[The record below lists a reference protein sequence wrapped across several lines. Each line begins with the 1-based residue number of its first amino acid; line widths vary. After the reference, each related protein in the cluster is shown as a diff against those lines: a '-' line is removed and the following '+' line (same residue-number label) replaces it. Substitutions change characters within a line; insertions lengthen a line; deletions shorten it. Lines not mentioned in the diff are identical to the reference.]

1 MRNSEDSSS
10 NVAWVY
16 QERQILLARKMPR
29 AWTNLLKVF
38 GPRAAAM
45 SFTGETSM
53 KGLQGVTITADAS
66 PGCSFH
72 PQKNARPSLQLLTQK
87 VPKNHCWRNVPLFLL
102 GFTASFQHLWADTG
116 LSTPCFDPVQT
127 PWCLPVLKQPGLN
140 LSVQSDLG
148 IHSFQYPPLQPSC
161 SPWAL

>member
-10 NVAWVY
+10 NMAWVY

-45 SFTGETSM
+45 CFTGETPV
-53 KGLQGVTITADAS
+53 KGLQCVTITADAS
-66 PGCSFH
+66 SCCPLH

-87 VPKNHCWRNVPLFLL
+87 VPKNQCWRNVPLFLL

-116 LSTPCFDPVQT
+116 LSTPCFDPVQQS
-127 PWCLPVLKQPGLN
+127 WCLPVLK
-140 LSVQSDLG
+140 
-148 IHSFQYPPLQPSC
+148 
-161 SPWAL
+161 